1 LEYGTSLYIDIFV
14 LNQKNSIIKNKLLL
28 LKPLSLKTAFLKSSV
43 SRIFLAL
50 LMCISLSMC
59 KEHDDLDD
67 LDKKSDLPTTENYHS
82 KLKKEFGK
90 ALATV
95 LSQEK
100 EARILIKEEALKQ
113 FNYDYEVL
121 II

>member
-1 LEYGTSLYIDIFV
+1 MEYGTSLYIDIFV